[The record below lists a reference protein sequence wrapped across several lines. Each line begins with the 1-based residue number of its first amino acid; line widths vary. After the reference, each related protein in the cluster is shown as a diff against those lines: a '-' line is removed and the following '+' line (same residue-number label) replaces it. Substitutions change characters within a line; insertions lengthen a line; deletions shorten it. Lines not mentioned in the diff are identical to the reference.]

1 MDASFKT
8 RLFGGFDR
16 EDVVTYI
23 EKTAAEIRGEF
34 EAFVALR
41 AEVETLHRQ
50 RDEAA
55 AENEALRGLTEE
67 DTKLREENARLQAQL
82 AQAQAETSAL
92 RSECEALRGPASEYQ
107 SLKEH
112 IAEIEISAHRRTE
125 EFRAKAM
132 ERLAQCIAQQR
143 AWCGQ
148 RRSTYAHINAALLDQ
163 LRQAEQA
170 VENADF
176 AAFDGM
182 IAELQRMEDELT
194 QSETQQ

>member
-23 EKTAAEIRGEF
+23 EKTAAENQTQLET
-34 EAFVALR
+34 LR
-41 AEVETLHRQ
+41 AEVETLRKQ

-55 AENEALRGLTEE
+55 SENEALRGP
-67 DTKLREENARLQAQL
+67 
-82 AQAQAETSAL
+82 AL
-92 RSECEALRGPASEYQ
+92 EYQ

-148 RRSTYAHINAALLDQ
+148 RRSTYAHTNAALLDQ

-182 IAELQRMEDELT
+182 IAELQRMEDELK
-194 QSETQQ
+194 QPDPQI

>member
-1 MDASFKT
+1 MHSLPFSA
-8 RLFGGFDR
+8 
-16 EDVVTYI
+16 
-23 EKTAAEIRGEF
+23 
-34 EAFVALR
+34 
-41 AEVETLHRQ
+41 
-50 RDEAA
+50 
-55 AENEALRGLTEE
+55 
-67 DTKLREENARLQAQL
+67 L
-82 AQAQAETSAL
+82 AQAQADTSAL

-170 VENADF
+170 VESADF

-194 QSETQQ
+194 QSEAQQ

>member
-23 EKTAAEIRGEF
+23 EKTAAENQTQLE
-34 EAFVALR
+34 ALR
-41 AEVETLHRQ
+41 AEVETLRKQ
-50 RDEAA
+50 RDEAVS
-55 AENEALRGLTEE
+55 ENEALRGLTEE
-67 DTKLREENARLQAQL
+67 DAKLREENARLQAQL
-82 AQAQAETSAL
+82 AQAQADTSAL

-170 VENADF
+170 VESADF

-182 IAELQRMEDELT
+182 IAELQRMEDELK
-194 QSETQQ
+194 QPDPQI

>member
-23 EKTAAEIRGEF
+23 EKTAAENQTQLE
-34 EAFVALR
+34 ALR
-41 AEVETLHRQ
+41 AEVETLRKQ
-50 RDEAA
+50 RDEAVS
-55 AENEALRGLTEE
+55 ENEALRGLTEE
-67 DTKLREENARLQAQL
+67 DACLREENARLREQL
-82 AQAQAETSAL
+82 AQAQASAEAL
-92 RSECEALRGPASEYQ
+92 RQEAEALRGPAAEYQ

-112 IAEIEISAHRRTE
+112 VADIEISAHRRTE

-143 AWCGQ
+143 AWCSQ
-148 RRSTYAHINAALLDQ
+148 RRSTYLSMNVSLLEQ

-170 VENADF
+170 VENADYT
-176 AAFDGM
+176 AFDSM
-182 IAELQRMEDELT
+182 ISELQRLEDELK
-194 QSETQQ
+194 QPDAQA